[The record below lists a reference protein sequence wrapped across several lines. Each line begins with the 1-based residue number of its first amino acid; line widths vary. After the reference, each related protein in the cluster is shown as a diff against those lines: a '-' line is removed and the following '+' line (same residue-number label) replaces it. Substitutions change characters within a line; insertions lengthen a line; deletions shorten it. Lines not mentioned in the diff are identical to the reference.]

1 MSPYDT
7 VIFGITRATGRSSPE
22 KKTSIS
28 VSDKNKLKLKIG
40 GLLSSVIHV

>member
-22 KKTSIS
+22 KKQVL
-28 VSDKNKLKLKIG
+28 VSLTKINLNLKLEG
-40 GLLSSVIHV
+40 FYLR

>member
-7 VIFGITRATGRSSPE
+7 VIFGIIRATGRSSPE
-22 KKTSIS
+22 KKKNKY
-28 VSDKNKLKLKIG
+28 DKNRLKLKIG